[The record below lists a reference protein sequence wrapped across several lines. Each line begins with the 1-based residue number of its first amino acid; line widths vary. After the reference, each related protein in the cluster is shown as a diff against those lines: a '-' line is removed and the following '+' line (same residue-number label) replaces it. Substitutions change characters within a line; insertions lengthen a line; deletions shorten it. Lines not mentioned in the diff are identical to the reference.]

1 MVEKIIEGL
10 LPGTRSLRPPL
21 ISGIL
26 WGLFLWIIVSDYIP
40 LLSRSSWAQ
49 QFYTVMGSLGPLV
62 SVGLASILVF
72 VLGASLANVS
82 DFVSNVIG
90 RVTFGAQKSYSWQR
104 HARNSLRDLRSDEVE
119 ARAKVQRISEKL
131 QTLREED
138 PEEKRSIYSGE
149 QSLASAEK
157 DLAQHQKDLA
167 MVRSLRCRKLWIPD
181 SADMREA
188 LGNPPATAHEGLE
201 RELVLAAR
209 GDGRH
214 AMMEEKSVYFSPS
227 ELARRTPMMERLVY
241 SEPNLTRE
249 FISEIETDPL
259 QVLQSL
265 DEALFLEMD
274 RKRAER
280 EVRLAFSTPLMALMA
295 YGVISWG
302 NVWWWLILLFPL
314 AMIVRYSFEQAQ
326 ERTHVLRLLR
336 LNSLRTPALR
346 RVYERG
352 RRDVLMAITKREKEK
367 DEPEDTISSVQN

>member
-1 MVEKIIEGL
+1 
-10 LPGTRSLRPPL
+10 
-21 ISGIL
+21 
-26 WGLFLWIIVSDYIP
+26 
-40 LLSRSSWAQ
+40 
-49 QFYTVMGSLGPLV
+49 
-62 SVGLASILVF
+62 
-72 VLGASLANVS
+72 
-82 DFVSNVIG
+82 
-90 RVTFGAQKSYSWQR
+90 
-104 HARNSLRDLRSDEVE
+104 
-119 ARAKVQRISEKL
+119 
-131 QTLREED
+131 
-138 PEEKRSIYSGE
+138 
-149 QSLASAEK
+149 
-157 DLAQHQKDLA
+157 
-167 MVRSLRCRKLWIPD
+167 
-181 SADMREA
+181 
-188 LGNPPATAHEGLE
+188 
-201 RELVLAAR
+201 
-209 GDGRH
+209 
-214 AMMEEKSVYFSPS
+214 
-227 ELARRTPMMERLVY
+227 MMERLVY